1 MGLCSFFSSIIG
13 AFIVD
18 ISSLVKLLISVADA
32 VDMIQKTKE
41 NITINI
47 INFFNLILKSSYFVN
62 LIKQSQFNIYNRE
75 CTVTVQSF
83 LL

>member
-1 MGLCSFFSSIIG
+1 MLIFSSIIG